1 MNLATLLS
9 VIDYEEQINIVDY
22 VDRNTIYKGMKY
34 YTDKHTPFD
43 ADVFG
48 VYTKDGYLTIEVR

>member
-9 VIDYEEQINIVDY
+9 VIDYEEQIKIIDY

-34 YTDKHTPFD
+34 YTDKNVDFD
-43 ADVFG
+43 ANVFG
-48 VYTKDGYLTIEVR
+48 VYTKDGYLTIETR